1 MKSIEADLSGVGTLE
16 KLFELWLKEHKK
28 SGSKEREQAEEVRE
42 STFPDLN
49 CTKDKSGVI
58 QVKRYADNFCESFC
72 YDGFL
77 TGRQEGEKTILFIC
91 REANIADEKH
101 ICNDMLLPE
110 TTRSANCF
118 GQFWMKE
125 QFLCPEKRKN
135 NKYCKLI
142 QKIVGAFP
150 EPAGL
155 AYMNLNKRGG
165 FGACNMARVGH
176 YVKLYRAYIEKEIEL
191 IQPDLIICGGTYDT
205 VIKYFPAFRNKCKNY
220 YHPCYRIEEKMSKAS
235 V

>member
-77 TGRQEGEKTILFIC
+77 
-91 REANIADEKH
+91 D
-101 ICNDMLLPE
+101 
-110 TTRSANCF
+110 
-118 GQFWMKE
+118 
-125 QFLCPEKRKN
+125 RK
-135 NKYCKLI
+135 
-142 QKIVGAFP
+142 
-150 EPAGL
+150 
-155 AYMNLNKRGG
+155 
-165 FGACNMARVGH
+165 
-176 YVKLYRAYIEKEIEL
+176 
-191 IQPDLIICGGTYDT
+191 
-205 VIKYFPAFRNKCKNY
+205 
-220 YHPCYRIEEKMSKAS
+220 S
-235 V
+235 VV